1 MKVSLKWLASYVDL
15 RLPPEE
21 IADRLT
27 MSGTEVGGVQR
38 TAAWGN
44 VVVALVAKVEPHP
57 NADRLRLAIV
67 DVGETRH
74 TVVCGAPNIAE
85 GQVVAYASIGA
96 ELIDGH
102 TGQPATLKAA
112 TIRGVESAGMV
123 CSERELGLSE
133 SHEGILVLPPDAPIG
148 MPLADFLGDTILDLD
163 VTPNRPDCMSVLG
176 VAREVAALTGETVR
190 EIEPFLTYEEK
201 GPPIKG
207 RATVQII
214 HRDLCSRYMA
224 ALVEGIRLGPSPTWM
239 RERLIAAG
247 MRSINNVVDVTNYV
261 MLELGQPLHA
271 FDFDRLHGGAI
282 FVRRLR
288 EGERIT
294 TLGGVEHELEP
305 GMLAICDA
313 ERPVAIAGVMG
324 GADSEVSE
332 KTTRVL
338 LESAAFSGSAIRR
351 TASRLRLRTEA
362 SARFEKGLPPAL
374 AEVALRRAVHL
385 LVDVCRGKAAAGVI
399 DVYPVKER
407 DVRVTVTA
415 ERMRKL
421 LGIDLSHTQVR
432 SVLQSLGF
440 SCRWVPPDRYVVR
453 VPYWRTDV
461 RIADDVVEEL
471 ARLIGYDKFPTTALS
486 GSLPEERPQPLRDL
500 RERLRDEFATAG
512 MQEVITY
519 SMISEELLNR
529 ALPAEDIQ
537 VLAPL
542 RVANPLSVEYELA
555 RTSLRPGLL
564 RTLAANLSQ
573 LGEVTALFEAARV
586 YLPRTDDLPEEAEML
601 CGVVSGR
608 LPDRWGMPAGAA
620 ADFFIAKGYVEAAF
634 ERIGID
640 LRFAADEDGGLL
652 PGRTAVIEGGME
664 RLGVLGQLDPRI
676 ARRFDFPA
684 DVFLFEIDVA
694 AVGRALERRGR
705 RYQVVGRFPAVEQD
719 IALIVDA
726 GLEAGLLREA
736 IEATPLVE
744 SAAVFDVYEGEPIAK
759 GKKSVAFSV
768 SYRSPDRTL
777 SDEDVART
785 QKRIVERLAREHGAE
800 LRGG

>member
-27 MSGTEVGGVQR
+27 MSGTEVGGIQR
-38 TAAWGN
+38 AGAWGN
-44 VVVALVAKVEPHP
+44 VVVARVAKVEPHP
-57 NADRLRLAIV
+57 NADRLHLATV
-67 DVGETRH
+67 DVGDEQY
-74 TVVCGAPNIAE
+74 TVVCGAPNIAA
-85 GQVVAYASIGA
+85 GQVVAFASVGA
-96 ELIDGH
+96 QLIDGH
-102 TGQPATLKAA
+102 TGKPSTLKAA

-133 SHEGILVLPPDAPIG
+133 SQEGILVLPPDATIG
-148 MPLADFLGDTILDLD
+148 MPLSDFLGDTILDLD

-176 VAREVAALTGETVR
+176 VAREVAALTGEEVR
-190 EIEPFLTYEEK
+190 DIDPFLTYAEE
-201 GPPIKG
+201 GLPIKG

-214 HRDLCSRYMA
+214 HRDLCSRYLA
-224 ALVEGIRLGPSPTWM
+224 ALVEGIHLGPSPSWM

-247 MRSINNVVDVTNYV
+247 MRPINNIVDVTNYV

-271 FDFDRLHGGAI
+271 FDFDLLHGGAI
-282 FVRRLR
+282 LVRRSR

-294 TLGGVEHELEP
+294 TLDGVEHELEP

-313 ERPVAIAGVMG
+313 DHPVAIAGVMG

-338 LESAAFSGSAIRR
+338 LESATFSASAIRL
-351 TASRLRLRTEA
+351 TASRLRTRTEA

-385 LVDVCRGKAAAGVI
+385 LVDVCGGTAASGVI

-407 DVRVTVTA
+407 DVRVTVTV

-421 LGIDLSHTQVR
+421 LGIDLPHTQVR

-461 RIADDVVEEL
+461 HIPDDVIEEL
-471 ARLIGYDKFPTTALS
+471 ARLIGYDKFPTTMLS

-519 SMISEELLNR
+519 SMISEELFNK
-529 ALPAEDIQ
+529 ALPVEDIQ

-542 RVANPLSVEYELA
+542 RLANPLSAEFELA

-564 RTLAANLSQ
+564 RTLASNLSQ
-573 LGEVTALFEAARV
+573 RGELTALFEVARV
-586 YLPRTDDLPEEAEML
+586 YLPRAEELPEEAEMV

-608 LPDRWGMPAGAA
+608 LSDRWGMPVGST
-620 ADFFIAKGYVEAAF
+620 ADFFIVKGYVEAVF

-640 LRFAADEDGGLL
+640 LRFGADQDGGLL

-676 ARRFDFPA
+676 ARKFDFPD
-684 DVFLFEIDVA
+684 DVFLFEIDVT
-694 AVGRALERRGR
+694 AVARALDRRGR
-705 RYQVVGRFPAVEQD
+705 RYQIVGRFPSVEQD

-726 GLEAGLLREA
+726 GLESGLLREA

-744 SAAVFDVYEGEPIAK
+744 RAAVFDVYEGEPIPK
-759 GKKSVAFSV
+759 GKKSVALSV